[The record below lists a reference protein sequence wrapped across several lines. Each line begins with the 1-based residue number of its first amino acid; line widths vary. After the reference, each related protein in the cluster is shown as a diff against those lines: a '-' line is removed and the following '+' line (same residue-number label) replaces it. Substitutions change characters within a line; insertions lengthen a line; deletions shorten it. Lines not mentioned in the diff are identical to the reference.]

1 MLKEKYPVFF
11 VLLAMGINVMV
22 LSCLI
27 LMGIRLDTKQHL
39 KEWML
44 GHAT

>member
-1 MLKEKYPVFF
+1 MLKEKYLVFF

-27 LMGIRLDTKQHL
+27 LMGIRLDAKQHL
-39 KEWML
+39 KEWLL